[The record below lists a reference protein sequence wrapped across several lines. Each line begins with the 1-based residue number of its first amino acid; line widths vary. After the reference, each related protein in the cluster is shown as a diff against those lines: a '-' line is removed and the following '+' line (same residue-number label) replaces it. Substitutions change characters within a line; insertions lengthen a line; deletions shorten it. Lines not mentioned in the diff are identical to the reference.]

1 MKSTES
7 IFKLLGK
14 LSHHINPNRRFQFIL
29 LLGFVFFTSLVEIL
43 SIGSVIP
50 FLGILTS
57 PEKLFEL
64 PLLQPIINLLNVKE
78 SKQLLLPLTLAFV
91 IMAFLAGGMRLI
103 LLWATTRLS
112 FAVGADISVEI
123 YRRTLYQPY
132 TVHCSRNTSEII
144 SGISNKAKI
153 VINILNMT
161 LTLFSSSIMLFMIL
175 SALFILDPF
184 VTSVIFLGLGLIYFL
199 ISLVVRKKLF
209 SNSRL
214 IAKESNIVVKSLQE
228 GLGGIRDILIDGSQ
242 EVYCEIY
249 RKADFA
255 LRDAAASNTFISS
268 APRYVIEALG
278 MVLIATLAYVMTNTE
293 AGMISVIPLLG
304 ALALGVQRLLPI
316 LQQGYS
322 AWSTIEGGRS
332 SLQDTLALLEQPM
345 PSYLLES
352 NNEERLN
359 FNDSICLKKVSY
371 QYDLSSIKILNQ
383 IDMKISKGERVGIIG
398 STGCGK
404 STALDIVMGLLK
416 PTEGHL
422 QVDGEVI
429 SSTNLRSWQ
438 IQIAHVPQVIFL
450 SDASIEEN
458 IAFGVPRNQIDAT
471 RVRQAAERAQIHEI
485 ITQLPSQYKTI
496 IGERGILLSGGQR
509 QRIGIARAL
518 YKKASLIIFDEA
530 TSALDGDTE
539 RAVIEAIDDLDKDLT
554 IIMVAHRL
562 STLSNCT
569 TILEL
574 GSAGVKKFSSYE
586 KMLEE
591 KL

>member
-14 LSHHINPNRRFQFIL
+14 LSRHINPNRRFQFIL

-112 FAVGADISVEI
+112 FTVGADISVEI

-153 VINILNMT
+153 VINIINMT

-175 SALFILDPF
+175 SALIILDPF

-214 IAKESNIVVKSLQE
+214 IAKESNVVVKSLQE

-268 APRYVIEALG
+268 APRYVVEALG

-359 FNDSICLKKVSY
+359 FNDSVCLKKVSY

-404 STALDIVMGLLK
+404 STTLDIVMGLLK
-416 PTEGHL
+416 PTEGQL

-458 IAFGVPRNQIDAT
+458 IAFGVPKNQIDAT

-485 ITQLPSQYKTI
+485 ITQLPKQYKTI

-518 YKKASLIIFDEA
+518 YKKSSLIIFDEA

-562 STLSNCT
+562 STLANCT